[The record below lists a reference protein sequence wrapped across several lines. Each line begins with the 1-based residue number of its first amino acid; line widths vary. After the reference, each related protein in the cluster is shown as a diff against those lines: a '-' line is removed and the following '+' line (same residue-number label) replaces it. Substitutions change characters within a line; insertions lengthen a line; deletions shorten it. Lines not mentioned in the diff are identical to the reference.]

1 MEKKRKTGNRKLS
14 SFMKHKLGRFGLV
27 CLAVLYLCAIFADFV
42 APYGMK
48 DDNELAAYA
57 APSHIRWIHQG
68 KFIGPFVYAK
78 SQARNPETFRLEY
91 REDTETPFKL
101 HFFVKGSPY
110 KVLGFIP
117 GDLHLFGLGSGAVL
131 KDEDGALQEGALQ
144 VPLNIFGA
152 DQFGRD
158 LFSRI
163 LHGSRVSLSAGL
175 VGTFLSVVIGALIGS
190 VSGYFGGTPDVLIQR
205 LIEVLRSFPRI
216 PLWLALAMIIPP
228 TWPSTYLYFGIVIVL
243 SFIGWMGVARV
254 VRGMALSLREKEY
267 VLAAK
272 AAGVRP
278 LKIITSHIIPNVASY
293 LIVVSTLSV
302 PGMILG
308 ESTISFLGLGIKEPM
323 TSWGLLL
330 KQAQSISAI
339 QSYPWLMLPGL
350 FIMIAV
356 LSFNFV
362 GDAFRDAFD
371 PNGTVEKLE
380 A

>member
-1 MEKKRKTGNRKLS
+1 MKRDRRLT
-14 SFMKHKLGRFGLV
+14 SFLKHKLGRVGLV
-27 CLAVLYLCAIFADFV
+27 CLAVLYFGAIFADFI

-48 DDNELAAYA
+48 DSNELAAYA
-57 APSHIRWIHQG
+57 APTTLHWIHEG
-68 KFIGPFVYAK
+68 RFIGPFVYAK
-78 SQARNPETFRLEY
+78 RQSRNPDTFRLEY
-91 REDTETPFKL
+91 REDESVAYPL
-101 HFFVKGSPY
+101 RFFVKGSPY
-110 KVLGFIP
+110 KLFGLINVDI
-117 GDLHLFGLGSGAVL
+117 HLFGLGDAKLIIEADEGSGEEARTH
-131 KDEDGALQEGALQ
+131 A
-144 VPLNIFGA
+144 VPLNIWGG

-158 LFSRI
+158 VFSRI

-175 VGTFLSVVIGALIGS
+175 IGTALSVVIGAIVGAI
-190 VSGYFGGTPDVLIQR
+190 SGYFGGVLDTLIQR
-205 LIEVLRSFPRI
+205 FIEILRSFPRI
-216 PLWLALAMIIPP
+216 PLWLALAVIIPP

-272 AAGVRP
+272 SAGVKP
-278 LKIITSHIIPNVASY
+278 FKIIRAHIIPNVASY

-362 GDAFRDAFD
+362 GDAFRDALD